1 MVSGGIPS
9 YNSGVMTE
17 TILHHTS
24 SLDGT
29 NELDGYRVRWNG
41 QHEEMQHPRKIE
53 CSWAAVAVEPLP
65 DVTIVLAAQ
74 NLPQL
79 VLRYIADFQKSEQQ
93 VFATSVG
100 GIDRRSSP
108 RRILTRHEIPIRDL
122 GIVRDVPRWILEFA
136 FEYVARS

>member
-1 MVSGGIPS
+1 
-9 YNSGVMTE
+9 MTE

-41 QHEEMQHPRKIE
+41 QHEEMQHPRKVE
-53 CSWAAVAVEPLP
+53 CCWAAVPVEPLP

-74 NLPQL
+74 ELSEL

-93 VFATSVG
+93 VFTTSVSG
-100 GIDRRSSP
+100 VNRRSSQ
-108 RRILTRHEIPIRDL
+108 RGILPLYEIPIRDID
-122 GIVRDVPRWILEFA
+122 IVRDVPRWILEFA
-136 FEYVARS
+136 FESAGRG